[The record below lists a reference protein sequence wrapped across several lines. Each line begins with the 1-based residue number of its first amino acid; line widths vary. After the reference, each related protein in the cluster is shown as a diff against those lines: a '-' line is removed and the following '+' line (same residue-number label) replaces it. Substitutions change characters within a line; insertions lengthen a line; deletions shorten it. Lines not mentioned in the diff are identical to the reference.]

1 MFAVKKLRNVYG
13 KIFFFVFT
21 HILNHSVRIIFIPT
35 SPLKVATHMFKIS
48 SVLIVL
54 LVSLIACAGDT
65 QRNYVSIA
73 EYNSQRCFTT
83 NSIPDH
89 SAGPFRNGTVVKPK
103 LLKLCITMNPQ
114 RRAQPSKL
122 KGAMGIALNGIQF
135 KPMTSGYF
143 DPNTR
148 RGHGREGD
156 KDWSFDIAGAPDQR
170 GLDSN
175 NAHVGRVDSYHY
187 HSLPMSLIKK
197 QAKNSSTLIGYAAD
211 GFEIHYI
218 GDAARSSYQLKR
230 GKRPTKVN
238 SGNYD
243 GTYNEDYVFVEGKGN
258 LDQCN
263 MGQLNDKLV
272 YFLTHNYPFVSR
284 CLWGK
289 ASKDF
294 VRKLGS
300 RNHIGKRRR

>member
-1 MFAVKKLRNVYG
+1 MRVSWRFREKEVVSISKGTSILEASQIA
-13 KIFFFVFT
+13 KI
-21 HILNHSVRIIFIPT
+21 P
-35 SPLKVATHMFKIS
+35 

-54 LVSLIACAGDT
+54 LVSSIAYAGASHDH
-65 QRNYVSIA
+65 YVSIA
-73 EYNSQRCFTT
+73 DYDSQRCFTT

-103 LLKLCITMNPQ
+103 LLKLCVTTSPQ

-122 KGAMGIALNGIQF
+122 AGAMGIGLNGIQF

-143 DPNTR
+143 DPNTS
-148 RGHGREGD
+148 RGHSREGD
-156 KDWSFDIAGAPDQR
+156 KDWSFDIAGAPNQR

-175 NAHVGRVDSYHY
+175 NAHVGKVDSYHY
-187 HSLPMSLIKK
+187 HGLPMALIKK
-197 QAKNSSTLIGYAAD
+197 QAGKKSTLIGYAAD
-211 GFEIHYI
+211 GFEIHYV
-218 GDAARSSYQLKR
+218 GDAARSSYQLKQ
-230 GKRPTKVN
+230 GKRPTKIS

-272 YFLTHNYPFVSR
+272 YFLTHNYPFVPR
-284 CLWGK
+284 CLWGE

-294 VRKLGS
+294 VRERGN
-300 RNHIGKRRR
+300 RNQ

>member
-1 MFAVKKLRNVYG
+1 ML
-13 KIFFFVFT
+13 KI
-21 HILNHSVRIIFIPT
+21 P
-35 SPLKVATHMFKIS
+35 

-54 LVSLIACAGDT
+54 LVSTIACAGAFQDH
-65 QRNYVSIA
+65 YVSLT
-73 EYNSQRCFTT
+73 EYDGQRCFTT

-103 LLKLCITMNPQ
+103 LLKLCVTTNPQ

-143 DPNTR
+143 DPNAH

-156 KDWSFDIAGAPDQR
+156 KDWSFDIAGAPNQR

-175 NAHVGRVDSYHY
+175 NAHVGKVGSYHY
-187 HSLPMSLIKK
+187 HSLPMALIKK
-197 QAKNSSTLIGYAAD
+197 QASKKSTLIGYAAD
-211 GFEIHYI
+211 GFEIHYV
-218 GDAARSSYQLKR
+218 GEAVRSGYQLKQ
-230 GKRPTKVN
+230 GKRPTKIN

-243 GTYNEDYVFVEGKGN
+243 GTYNEDYVFFEGESN

-284 CLWGK
+284 CLWGE

-294 VRKLGS
+294 VRKRGR
-300 RNHIGKRRR
+300 RNHIGNRRR